1 MKVAVVGATGYT
13 GAELVRLLS
22 MHPKVSGLFLFSRG
36 DGEIDFRQNFLGLD
50 FAGKIKPLDELAKEE
65 FDFSFL
71 ALPHGESGRYAGE
84 LVRRGVK
91 VIDLSADFRLP
102 LAVYEKWYGPHPA
115 PELVE
120 IAVYGLSEYFSEKI
134 KTARLIANPGCY
146 PTAFL
151 LAVLPL
157 AEKDLLQG
165 VIISDM
171 KSGVT
176 GAGRSAKREM
186 LFGEVAEN
194 FRPYGVGGVH
204 RHLPEME
211 NILNNYA
218 QGLRVIFTPHLIP
231 MKRGILGT
239 IYLDLK
245 QNLSTEELR
254 KIYLNKFHDNPFIKI
269 LPEGYLPETRAVA
282 GTNNVLIALN
292 KEPGGKVI
300 ITVAIDNL
308 GKGAAGQAV
317 QNMNLMA
324 GLDET
329 CGLKNTGIYF

>member
-13 GAELVRLLS
+13 GAELIRLLS
-22 MHPKVSGLFLFSRG
+22 MHPEVTGLFLFSRG
-36 DGEIDFRQNFLGLD
+36 EEVEVEKHFLGLG
-50 FAGKIKPLDELAKEE
+50 FAGKVKPLEELSG
-65 FDFSFL
+65 FNPDFAFL
-71 ALPHGESGRYAGE
+71 ALPHGESGRYAQE
-84 LVRRGVK
+84 LIRRGVR

-102 LAVYEKWYGPHPA
+102 LEVYDKWYGPHPA
-115 PELVE
+115 PELLE
-120 IAVYGLSEYFSEKI
+120 IAVYGLSEYFCEKI

-194 FRPYGVGGVH
+194 FRPYGVGGKH

-211 NILNNYA
+211 NFLNMFA
-218 QGLRVIFTPHLIP
+218 RGLRVIFTPHLVP

-239 IYLDLK
+239 IYL
-245 QNLSTEELR
+245 NLTTDFSLEELR
-254 KIYLNKFHDNPFIKI
+254 KIYLAKYQDKPFIKI
-269 LPEGYLPETRAVA
+269 LPDGQLPETRAVY
-282 GTNNVLIALN
+282 GTNNALIAVN
-292 KEPGGKVI
+292 KEPGGMVI
-300 ITVAIDNL
+300 VTVAIDNL